1 MQNKNKNL
9 TYWWNLPI
17 DELEEMADENGKIK
31 LERTNM
37 SKEEMKAN
45 ILRNIKAENDY
56 FKKQKERKTMSRIRL
71 NQEYRNKIAN
81 RMRVHLEQ
89 EDTVEKQNYDNLK
102 ADQIDINDNA
112 WKVAEKIVRRH
123 YTLDDVA
130 KAQYLQN
137 KFENVDTIAK
147 DSCFH
152 FHYMGEVEGRD
163 YDNKPTMEQK
173 AIESHFDFRLNGSL
187 DVESN
192 YSNSRDNSYSY
203 ALFRDEL
210 KAQEDCNP
218 DILIEQEGK
227 DHNPHRTKYTDANNK
242 YLGDDDKGYGK
253 EWNDKYQ
260 LDLIGRN
267 YCRDRSIACTEQ
279 EYMFLIDWKNQKGQ
293 FVIAHQKWISS
304 ILEQMKEI
312 KLGLRGYKYLD
323 EAIELATELGL
334 NITDAEIIR
343 TNSTGLTIYNPKN
356 LADRIKG
363 MKNKRVKTKAEKI
376 AERLLYEQQQ
386 SVN

>member
-1 MQNKNKNL
+1 MQINN
-9 TYWWNLPI
+9 
-17 DELEEMADENGKIK
+17 
-31 LERTNM
+31 R
-37 SKEEMKAN
+37 KEK
-45 ILRNIKAENDY
+45 
-56 FKKQKERKTMSRIRL
+56 MSRIRL

-123 YTLDDVA
+123 YTESDVE
-130 KAQYLQN
+130 KAQYLQD

-152 FHYMGEVEGRD
+152 FHYLGTKEDRD
-163 YDNKPTMEQK
+163 YDNNPITKEDT
-173 AIESHFDFRLNGSL
+173 IESHFDFRLTGSI
-187 DVESN
+187 DVDNN
-192 YSNSRDNSYSY
+192 YSSSRDSAYGY

-210 KAQEDCNP
+210 KAQDDCNP

-227 DHNPHRTKYTDANNK
+227 DSNPHKTKYVDNNNK

-279 EYMFLIDWKNQKGQ
+279 EYMFLIDWKKQKSQ
-293 FVIAHQKWISS
+293 FVIAHQKWIKS
-304 ILEQMKEI
+304 ILDQMKEI
-312 KLGLRGYKYLD
+312 KLGLKGYKYLD
-323 EAIELATELGL
+323 EAIELSTELGL
-334 NITDAEIIR
+334 NINDAEIIR

-363 MKNKRVKTKAEKI
+363 MKNKREKTREEKI
-376 AERLLYEQQQ
+376 AERMAYMKGQAEV
-386 SVN
+386 VN

>member
-1 MQNKNKNL
+1 MQ
-9 TYWWNLPI
+9 
-17 DELEEMADENGKIK
+17 
-31 LERTNM
+31 TNR
-37 SKEEMKAN
+37 KEQM
-45 ILRNIKAENDY
+45 
-56 FKKQKERKTMSRIRL
+56 TRIRL

-81 RMRVHLEQ
+81 RLRVYAEQ
-89 EDTVEKQNYDNLK
+89 ENTIEKQNYDNLK

-123 YTLDDVA
+123 YTEDDVE
-130 KAQYLQN
+130 KALYLQN

-152 FHYMGEVEGRD
+152 FHYMGTKEDRD
-163 YDNKPTMEQK
+163 YDNNPIVKEAT
-173 AIESHFDFRLNGSL
+173 IEKHFDFRLNGDIDTDNNS
-187 DVESN
+187 S
-192 YSNSRDNSYSY
+192 YSRDDKGYGY

-210 KAQEDCNP
+210 KAQDDCNP

-227 DHNPHRTKYTDANNK
+227 DSNPHKTKYVDANNK

-253 EWNDKYQ
+253 EWNNKYQ
-260 LDLIGRN
+260 LDLIGRD

-279 EYMFLIDWKNQKGQ
+279 EFMMLQDWKKQKEQ
-293 FVIAHQKWISS
+293 FVMSHHKWIKS
-304 ILEQMKEI
+304 ILDQMKEI
-312 KLGLRGYKYLD
+312 KLGLKGYKYLD

-334 NITDAEIIR
+334 NISDAEIIR

-363 MKNKRVKTKAEKI
+363 MKNKREKTREEKI
-376 AERLLYEQQQ
+376 AERLLYEKQ
-386 SVN
+386 SAIN